1 MSASWKGEKG
11 VSEMKIS
18 AERSAAKPKYS
29 AAAAELLAKC
39 REFYGVP
46 ENEEAFRAWKA
57 GKEATK

>member
-1 MSASWKGEKG
+1 M
-11 VSEMKIS
+11 SEMKIS

-39 REFYGVP
+39 REFYGEP